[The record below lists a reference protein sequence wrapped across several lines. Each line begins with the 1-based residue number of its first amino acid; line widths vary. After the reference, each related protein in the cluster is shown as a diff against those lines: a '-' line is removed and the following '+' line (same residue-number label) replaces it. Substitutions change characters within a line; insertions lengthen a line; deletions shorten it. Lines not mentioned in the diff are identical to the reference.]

1 MGHGRDGRTY
11 KVKID
16 ELLESLKKNRAEHKE
31 IVEESQAAFRVEAI
45 KELDRMLADAK
56 DGRKIKMR
64 VGLTVPT
71 IHLDEFDNAIGLM
84 EMTTRAGEES
94 IEITADEYERFVRNR
109 WHWLDEF
116 KMSNSSY
123 SAKAGSL

>member
-1 MGHGRDGRTY
+1 MMGHGRDGRTY

-109 WHWLDEF
+109 WHWLD
-116 KMSNSSY
+116 S
-123 SAKAGSL
+123 